1 MAKNEVID
9 ITKLPIQQLDSLKT
23 QLSEEVSILQS
34 SMQRLKMVQQSFQTS
49 ENTIETLRS
58 NHDNDTIL
66 VPLTSSLYV
75 PGSLKSC
82 DRVMIDV
89 GTGYYVTKSLDDAK
103 KHFDKKVQFLTKQI
117 EQIQPILQQKVFA
130 RDEVVEL
137 VTYKMQLA
145 NAAQK
150 ATA

>member
-1 MAKNEVID
+1 MAKNEAID
-9 ITKLPIQQLDSLKT
+9 ITKLPMQQLDSLKT
-23 QLSEEVSILQS
+23 QLSEEVNILQNS
-34 SMQRLKMVQQSFQTS
+34 LQRLKMVQQSFQTS
-49 ENTIETLRS
+49 ENTIETLKTNRE
-58 NHDNDTIL
+58 NDTIL

-89 GTGYYVTKSLDDAK
+89 GTGYYVTKSLDEAK
-103 KHFDKKVQFLTKQI
+103 KHFDKKVVFLTKQI
-117 EQIQPILQQKVFA
+117 EQIQPILQQKAYA

-137 VTYKMQLA
+137 ISYKMQLA